1 MIIIFNIQTFII
13 KKSVQN
19 YCNFSNLSLSF
30 MLPGDIRGAVMGIIA
45 RVDDRVVDAI
55 ARRKLG

>member
-30 MLPGDIRGAVMGIIA
+30 MLPGDIRGAVMGVIA